1 MGHASACPRK
11 RRPHQL
17 GRGVFSLIF
26 QFAYNIG
33 SRLAKKTAV
42 ENHCHLLPRIRTVT
56 VKQSIKDKATSPQP
70 RSVDGRHSPE
80 PRPNFLEPFIKT
92 WVIRPWIEFLGAL
105 LLGLIILFILR
116 ACVW

>member
-26 QFAYNIG
+26 HFAYNIG

-56 VKQSIKDKATSPQP
+56 VKQSIKDKATSPKP
-70 RSVDGRHSPE
+70 RAVDDRHSPE
-80 PRPNFLEPFIKT
+80 PRPDFLESFIKT

-105 LLGLIILFILR
+105 LLVLIIFFILLAR
-116 ACVW
+116 I